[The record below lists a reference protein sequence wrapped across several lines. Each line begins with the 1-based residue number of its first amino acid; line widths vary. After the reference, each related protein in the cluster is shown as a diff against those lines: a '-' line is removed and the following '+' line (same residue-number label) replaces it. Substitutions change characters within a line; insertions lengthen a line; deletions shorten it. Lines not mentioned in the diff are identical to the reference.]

1 MAPIRQRDR
10 QHVIHTVQHHIL
22 VVGRGVVFR
31 CRNVQKPHVI
41 KDCAE
46 PGDSCCSGACNQHKT
61 LLGIVGWAED
71 GQTCVDSPQ
80 GQDVFAIGNQLS
92 PDQGGERQRPH
103 ICVLPF
109 DRFPTPSRIE
119 AGDVRSIPCTDSTK
133 HVQLAPRCHRR
144 WKPQSSRAM
153 WRGWQLCGAC
163 MLGPIHAP
171 PLSRPEVHHPGVH
184 QRSPIRIDTERN
196 HELGSTLQ
204 CRHMPHPSSRP

>member
-1 MAPIRQRDR
+1 MAHAHASRRMAPIRQRDR

-103 ICVLPF
+103 ICVLL
-109 DRFPTPSRIE
+109 
-119 AGDVRSIPCTDSTK
+119 RSNQNVSPIAVGGK
-133 HVQLAPRCHRR
+133 
-144 WKPQSSRAM
+144 RAM
-153 WRGWQLCGAC
+153 ISSQY
-163 MLGPIHAP
+163 
-171 PLSRPEVHHPGVH
+171 
-184 QRSPIRIDTERN
+184 QRRT
-196 HELGSTLQ
+196 Q
-204 CRHMPHPSSRP
+204 